1 MVRFCGA
8 SVKSPFSN
16 TCFSGTPNKTKNRRR
31 IMSEYKHGSMDISSQ
46 EKTFKGFIKGG
57 IWLIGITFAV
67 LVFLAVFN
75 S

>member
-1 MVRFCGA
+1 
-8 SVKSPFSN
+8 
-16 TCFSGTPNKTKNRRR
+16 
-31 IMSEYKHGSMDISSQ
+31 MSEYKHGSMDVSNQ

-57 IWLIGITFAV
+57 LWLTYISIGI